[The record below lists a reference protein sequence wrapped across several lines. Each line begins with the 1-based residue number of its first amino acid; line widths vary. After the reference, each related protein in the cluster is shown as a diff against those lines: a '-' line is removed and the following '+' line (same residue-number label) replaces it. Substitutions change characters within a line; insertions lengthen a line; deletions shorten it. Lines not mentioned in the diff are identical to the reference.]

1 MCCKYG
7 GFENPHVTSHPL
19 QDEVQDGYGGND
31 AAQRLRRDKL
41 VSSNRAGGWGGSI
54 SSVERNEDDGH
65 GSPRAGAV
73 VFERRAVALR
83 QADRAAPVGHVR
95 REERGL
101 GARVELEGLARQND
115 LRGDPVI
122 SRWLRRLDGVEGDWT
137 QRQTAWR
144 ASVLSGSEKSRRS
157 YARSR
162 STRTVAAPDVAA
174 HATRAA

>member
-1 MCCKYG
+1 MAGLEKPARYIA
-7 GFENPHVTSHPL
+7 EHL
-19 QDEVQDGYGGND
+19 QSPGRATTGND
-31 AAQRLRRDKL
+31 ARATTTTRVRRAPSFAPGRGDGDFAL
-41 VSSNRAGGWGGSI
+41 PV
-54 SSVERNEDDGH
+54 SVERNEDDGH

-122 SRWLRRLDGVEGDWT
+122 SRWLRLLDGVEGDWT

>member
-1 MCCKYG
+1 M
-7 GFENPHVTSHPL
+7 
-19 QDEVQDGYGGND
+19 
-31 AAQRLRRDKL
+31 
-41 VSSNRAGGWGGSI
+41 
-54 SSVERNEDDGH
+54 
-65 GSPRAGAV
+65 

-101 GARVELEGLARQND
+101 GARVELEALARQND

-122 SRWLRRLDGVEGDWT
+122 SQWLRLLDGVEGDWT

>member
-1 MCCKYG
+1 M
-7 GFENPHVTSHPL
+7 VL
-19 QDEVQDGYGGND
+19 
-31 AAQRLRRDKL
+31 
-41 VSSNRAGGWGGSI
+41 
-54 SSVERNEDDGH
+54 
-65 GSPRAGAV
+65 
-73 VFERRAVALR
+73 ERRAVALR

-122 SRWLRRLDGVEGDWT
+122 SQWLRLLVEGDWT

>member
-1 MCCKYG
+1 MCVTRLEVWRALKFSQY
-7 GFENPHVTSHPL
+7 PHVE
-19 QDEVQDGYGGND
+19 QIIC
-31 AAQRLRRDKL
+31 RDRL
-41 VSSNRAGGWGGSI
+41 VSSNRAGRMRRTQI

-65 GSPRAGAV
+65 GTPRAGAV

-144 ASVLSGSEKSRRS
+144 ASVLSGSEMSRRS

-162 STRTVAAPDVAA
+162 SMRTVAAPDAA
-174 HATRAA
+174 APATRAA

>member
-1 MCCKYG
+1 M
-7 GFENPHVTSHPL
+7 VL
-19 QDEVQDGYGGND
+19 
-31 AAQRLRRDKL
+31 
-41 VSSNRAGGWGGSI
+41 
-54 SSVERNEDDGH
+54 
-65 GSPRAGAV
+65 
-73 VFERRAVALR
+73 ERRAVALR
-83 QADRAAPVGHVR
+83 QADRAAPERGRR

-122 SRWLRRLDGVEGDWT
+122 SQWLRLLDGVEGDWT

>member
-1 MCCKYG
+1 M
-7 GFENPHVTSHPL
+7 
-19 QDEVQDGYGGND
+19 
-31 AAQRLRRDKL
+31 
-41 VSSNRAGGWGGSI
+41 
-54 SSVERNEDDGH
+54 
-65 GSPRAGAV
+65 

-101 GARVELEGLARQND
+101 GARVELEALARQND

-122 SRWLRRLDGVEGDWT
+122 SQWLRLLDGVEGDWT

-174 HATRAA
+174 HFSVRAQVQAMLDVEAALAESQAACGMVPDECVAPIRAAATAE